1 MEKSYADNV
10 DSKMQKLSEI
20 LSNMGKVA
28 VAFSGGVDS
37 TFLLA
42 AAAEVLHD
50 NVIAVTAMSP
60 AFPER
65 EVSEALDFAR
75 SIGVRHITF
84 EFDPLSV
91 NGVSHNPENRCYL
104 CKKAIFSKI
113 VEIAGQNGIIHIAD
127 GSNMDDIGDYRPG
140 MQALK
145 ELGIAKPLLDAG
157 MTKDDIRKLSQSMGL
172 PTWNKPS
179 YACLA
184 TRIPYGQEITTK
196 KLHMIDVAEQYLM
209 DIGFRQVRV
218 RYHGDIARIEVAVEE
233 RSRFFD
239 TGLMDKVH
247 ESLSNIGFK
256 YVTLDLKGYRTGSMN
271 TGMNQ
276 KNNE

>member
-1 MEKSYADNV
+1 MEMSHAD
-10 DSKMQKLSEI
+10 DLGLKMQKLREI

-42 AAAEVLHD
+42 AAAEVLHE
-50 NVIAVTAMSP
+50 NVIAVTANSP

-65 EVSEALDFAR
+65 EFSQAVDFAR
-75 SIGVRHITF
+75 GLGVRHITF

-104 CKKAIFSKI
+104 CKKAIFSEI
-113 VEIAGQNGIIHIAD
+113 VEIAGQNGITHIAD

-184 TRIPYGQEITTK
+184 TRIPYGQEITAE
-196 KLHMIDVAEQYLM
+196 KLHLIDAAEQYLM

-218 RYHGDIARIEVAVEE
+218 RYHGDVARIEVAVEE

-239 TGLMDKVH
+239 TEVMDKVNDK
-247 ESLSNIGFK
+247 LTQTGFK

-271 TGMNQ
+271 TGINQ
-276 KNNE
+276 